1 MKYQDRLEET
11 VNHLGMVLAEQ
22 KQLLKEHKAT
32 MNYAERLEN
41 ILTPTDSL
49 TTKGDDLLIGG
60 CKANDLIEQYGS
72 PLFVLSEDTLRGNLR
87 RVKAAFGNYWPK
99 PVNVMFAIK
108 SNTNFAVRA
117 ICNEEGVGGDCFGP
131 GEVEATHIAGADPK
145 TIALN
150 GTVKPELAIRKA
162 IEYGYAI
169 HLDSYEEI
177 EIVERIAREV
187 KPEDKVRIA
196 VRLKVLPDDF
206 FDNFSPDAYPFP
218 DFKGAMKWI
227 KFGLLREE
235 AKKIVNRVKEI
246 DIFEFYGFHTHLGR
260 FSKDPAGWD
269 ALYRQYAKD
278 VIEISRACDVQPFQV
293 DLGGG
298 WPREREPECRSKE
311 HMMNANTIEDYAKV
325 VCAGMLDEFN
335 RAGFDIP
342 QLWLEPGRYIAGN
355 IGTLLTSVYVV
366 KDDQEMDYTYTMVDA
381 STYLATLVE
390 SQESKNPVLPANR
403 MTQPVV
409 AKTTE
414 IAGPIC
420 IPSIWESGAT
430 MPELQPKDVLAIMDV
445 GHYAESQASQ
455 FNSLPRPATV
465 LVKDGQSE
473 LIKRAE
479 TVEDV
484 FATQI
489 LPERFIKAKA
499 ELEKARTP
507 VKKPARK
514 AATKKPAAKTAAKK
528 PAAKKP
534 VARRVSRR
542 SADKI

>member
-1 MKYQDRLEET
+1 MKYQARLEDS
-11 VNHLGMVLAEQ
+11 VKQLSSVLEEQ
-22 KQLLKEHKAT
+22 KQLLAEHKANQ
-32 MNYAERLEN
+32 NYAERLQN
-41 ILTPTDSL
+41 ILTPTDEL
-49 TTKGDDLLIGG
+49 TTKGDDLYIGG
-60 CKANDLIEQYGS
+60 CKASDLVEQYGS

-87 RVKAAFGNYWPK
+87 RVKAAFGSNWPK

-131 GEVEATHIAGADPK
+131 GEVEATHIGGADPK

-187 KPEDKVRIA
+187 KPKEKVRIA
-196 VRLKVLPDDF
+196 VRLKVIPEEF
-206 FDNFSPDAYPFP
+206 FDNFTPDAYPFP

-227 KFGLLREE
+227 KFGLLKEE
-235 AKKIVNRVKEI
+235 AKKIINRVKEI
-246 DIFEFYGFHTHLGR
+246 DVFEFYGFHTHLGR

-269 ALYRQYAKD
+269 ALYREYARN
-278 VIEISRACDVQPFQV
+278 VIEISRECGVQPFQI

-298 WPREREPECRSKE
+298 WPREREPEGRSVE
-311 HMMNANTIEDYAKV
+311 NLMNPNTIEDYAKV
-325 VCAGMLDEFN
+325 VCAGMLEEFN
-335 RAGFDIP
+335 KEGFEIP

-366 KDDQEMDYTYTMVDA
+366 KEDQEMDYSYTMVDA
-381 STYLATLVE
+381 STYLAVLVE
-390 SQESKNPVLPANR
+390 SQESKNPVLPATK
-403 MTQPVV
+403 MTQPLQQ
-409 AKTTE
+409 KTTE

-420 IPSIWESGAT
+420 IPSIWESGAR
-430 MPELQPKDVLAIMDV
+430 MPELVPNDILAIMDV

-465 LVKDGQSE
+465 LVKDGEAE

-489 LPERFIKAKA
+489 LPER
-499 ELEKARTP
+499 LQQ
-507 VKKPARK
+507 KK
-514 AATKKPAAKTAAKK
+514 KK

-534 VARRVSRR
+534 ASKRAVARTPSYAKNTKKAA
-542 SADKI
+542 SAKA

>member
-1 MKYQDRLEET
+1 MKYQARLEDS
-11 VNHLGMVLAEQ
+11 VKQLSSVLEEQ
-22 KQLLKEHKAT
+22 KQLLAEHKANQ
-32 MNYAERLEN
+32 NYAERLQN
-41 ILTPTDSL
+41 ILTPTDEL
-49 TTKGDDLLIGG
+49 TTKGDDLYIGG
-60 CKANDLIEQYGS
+60 CKASDLIEQYGS

-87 RVKAAFGNYWPK
+87 RVKAAFGSNWPK

-117 ICNEEGVGGDCFGP
+117 ICHEEGVGGDCFGP
-131 GEVEATHIAGADPK
+131 GEVEATYIAGADPK

-187 KPEDKVRIA
+187 KPKEKVRIA
-196 VRLKVLPDDF
+196 VRLKVIPEDF
-206 FDNFSPDAYPFP
+206 FNDFEPDAYPFP
-218 DFKGAMKWI
+218 NFIGAMKWI
-227 KFGLLREE
+227 KFGLLKEE
-235 AKKIVNRVKEI
+235 AKKIINRVKEI
-246 DIFEFYGFHTHLGR
+246 DVFEFYGFHTHLGR
-260 FSKDPAGWD
+260 FSKQPEGWD
-269 ALYRQYAKD
+269 ALYREYARN
-278 VIEISRACDVQPFQV
+278 VIEISRECGVQPFQI

-298 WPREREPECRSKE
+298 WPREREPECRSAE
-311 HMMNANTIEDYAKV
+311 HMMNPNTIEDYAKV
-325 VCAGMLDEFN
+325 VCAGMLEEFN
-335 RAGFDIP
+335 KEGFEIP

-390 SQESKNPVLPANR
+390 SQESKNPVLPANK
-403 MTQPVV
+403 MTQPLVE
-409 AKTTE
+409 KTTE

-420 IPSIWESGAT
+420 IPSIWESGAR
-430 MPELQPKDVLAIMDV
+430 MPALEPKDVLAIMDV

-465 LVKDGQSE
+465 LVKDGEAE

-489 LPERFIKAKA
+489 LPERLKQ
-499 ELEKARTP
+499 
-507 VKKPARK
+507 KK
-514 AATKKPAAKTAAKK
+514 KK

-534 VARRVSRR
+534 ASKRAVARTPSYAKNTKKAA
-542 SADKI
+542 SAKA

>member
-1 MKYQDRLEET
+1 MKYQDRLEES
-11 VNHLGMVLAEQ
+11 VNHLSFVLQEQ
-22 KQLLKEHKAT
+22 KQLLAEHKANQ
-32 MNYAERLEN
+32 NYAERLEN
-41 ILTPTDSL
+41 ILTPTDEL
-49 TTKGDDLLIGG
+49 TTQGDDLYIGG
-60 CKANDLIEQYGS
+60 CKATDLIEQYGS

-87 RVKAAFGNYWPK
+87 RVKNAFGSHWPK

-131 GEVEATHIAGADPK
+131 GEVEATRIGGADPK

-169 HLDSYEEI
+169 HLDSFEEI

-187 KPEDKVRIA
+187 KPAEKVRIA
-196 VRLKVLPDDF
+196 VRLKVLPEEF
-206 FDNFSPDAYPFP
+206 FDNFTPDAYPFP

-227 KFGLLREE
+227 KFGLLKEE

-246 DIFEFYGFHTHLGR
+246 DLFEFYGFHTHLGR

-269 ALYRQYAKD
+269 ALYRQYARD

-298 WPREREPECRSKE
+298 WPREREPEGRSVE
-311 HMMNANTIEDYAKV
+311 NLMNPNTIEDYAKV

-335 RAGFDIP
+335 REGFEIP

-366 KDDQEMDYTYTMVDA
+366 KEDQEMDYSYTMVDA
-381 STYLATLVE
+381 STYLAVLVE
-390 SQESKNPVLPANR
+390 SQESKNPVLPANK
-403 MTQPVV
+403 MTQPLLN
-409 AKTTE
+409 KTTE

-420 IPSIWESGAT
+420 IPSIWESGAR
-430 MPELQPKDVLAIMDV
+430 MPKLEPKDVLAIMDV

-465 LVKDGQSE
+465 LVKEGEAE

-489 LPERFIKAKA
+489 LPERLKPAA
-499 ELEKARTP
+499 P
-507 VKKPARK
+507 VKKPAAKK
-514 AATKKPAAKTAAKK
+514 APAKKAPAKKAPAKK

-534 VARRVSRR
+534 AARRVSRR

>member
-1 MKYQDRLEET
+1 MKNQALLEES
-11 VNHLGMVLAEQ
+11 V
-22 KQLLKEHKAT
+22 KQLSTILETQQQLLAEHKANQ
-32 MNYAERLEN
+32 NYAERLEN
-41 ILTPTDSL
+41 ILTPTDEL
-49 TTKGDDLLIGG
+49 TTQGDDLLIGG
-60 CKANDLIEQYGS
+60 CKATDLIEQYGS
-72 PLFVLSEDTLRGNLR
+72 PLFVLSEDTLRNNLR
-87 RVKAAFGNYWPK
+87 RVKNAFGNYWPK

-131 GEVEATHIAGADPK
+131 GEVEATYIAGADPK

-187 KPEDKVRIA
+187 KPAEKVRIA
-196 VRLKVLPDDF
+196 VRLKVIPEDF
-206 FDNFSPDAYPFP
+206 FNDFEPDAYPFP
-218 DFKGAMKWI
+218 NFIGAMKWI
-227 KFGLLREE
+227 KFGLLKEE

-260 FSKDPAGWD
+260 FSKQPEGWD
-269 ALYRQYAKD
+269 ALYREYARNI
-278 VIEISRACDVQPFQV
+278 IEISRECGVQPFQV

-311 HMMNANTIEDYAKV
+311 HMMNPNTIEDYAKV
-325 VCAGMLDEFN
+325 VCGGMLEEFTKE
-335 RAGFDIP
+335 GFEVP

-390 SQESKNPVLPANR
+390 SQESKNPVLPANK
-403 MTQPVV
+403 MTQPLVER
-409 AKTTE
+409 TTE

-420 IPSIWESGAT
+420 IPSIWESGAR
-430 MPELQPKDVLAIMDV
+430 MPALQPKDVLAIMDV

-465 LVKDGQSE
+465 LVKDGEAE

-489 LPERFIKAKA
+489 LPERFVKAKA
-499 ELEKARTP
+499 EIEKKMA
-507 VKKPARK
+507 KPAGKK
-514 AATKKPAAKTAAKK
+514 AATKRR
-528 PAAKKP
+528 
-534 VARRVSRR
+534 VARTPSY
-542 SADKI
+542 SK

>member
-1 MKYQDRLEET
+1 MKYQNRLEESVNRLST
-11 VNHLGMVLAEQ
+11 VLEEQ
-22 KQLLKEHKAT
+22 KQLLAEQKAT

-41 ILTPTDSL
+41 ILTPTDELS
-49 TTKGDDLLIGG
+49 TQGDDLLIGG
-60 CKANDLIEQYGS
+60 CKATDLIEQYGS
-72 PLFVLSEDTLRGNLR
+72 PLFVLSEDTLRNNLR
-87 RVKAAFGNYWPK
+87 RVKNAFGNYWPK

-131 GEVEATHIAGADPK
+131 GEVEATHYAGADPK

-162 IEYGYAI
+162 IEYGYAV

-187 KPEDKVRIA
+187 KPAEKVRIA
-196 VRLKVLPDDF
+196 VRLKVIPDDF
-206 FDNFSPDAYPFP
+206 FNDFEPDAYPFP
-218 DFKGAMKWI
+218 NFIGAMKWI
-227 KFGLLREE
+227 KFGLLKEE

-246 DIFEFYGFHTHLGR
+246 DVFEFYGFHTHLGR
-260 FSKDPAGWD
+260 FSKQPEGWD
-269 ALYRQYAKD
+269 ALYREYARN
-278 VIEISRACDVQPFQV
+278 VIEISRECGVQPFQV

-311 HMMNANTIEDYAKV
+311 HMMNSNTIEDYAKI
-325 VCAGMLDEFN
+325 VCTGMLEEFN
-335 RAGFDIP
+335 KEGFEIP

-390 SQESKNPVLPANR
+390 SQESKNPVLPANK
-403 MTQPVV
+403 MTQPLV

-430 MPELQPKDVLAIMDV
+430 MPALVPNDVLAIMDV

-465 LVKDGQSE
+465 LVKDGEAE

-489 LPERFIKAKA
+489 LPERFVKAKA
-499 ELEKARTP
+499 EIEK
-507 VKKPARK
+507 K
-514 AATKKPAAKTAAKK
+514 KTAKA
-528 PAAKKP
+528 
-534 VARRVSRR
+534 
-542 SADKI
+542 

>member
-1 MKYQDRLEET
+1 MKHQVRLEES
-11 VNHLGMVLAEQ
+11 VNHLSMVLEEQ
-22 KQLLKEHKAT
+22 QQLLKEHKAN
-32 MNYAERLEN
+32 MNYAERLHT
-41 ILTPTDSL
+41 ILTPTDEL
-49 TTKGDDLLIGG
+49 TTQGDDLLIGG
-60 CKANDLIEQYGS
+60 CRATDLIEQYGS
-72 PLFVLSEDTLRGNLR
+72 PLFVLSEDTLRNNLR
-87 RVKAAFGNYWPK
+87 RVKNAFSNYWPQ

-131 GEVEATHIAGADPK
+131 GEVEATHYAGADPK

-162 IEYGYAI
+162 IEYGYAV

-177 EIVERIAREV
+177 EVVERIAREI
-187 KPEDKVRIA
+187 KPTEKVLIG
-196 VRLKVLPDDF
+196 VRLKVLPEDF
-206 FDNFSPDAYPFP
+206 FGDFTADAYPFP

-227 KFGLLREE
+227 KFGLLKEE
-235 AKKIVNRVKEI
+235 AKKIINKVKDI
-246 DIFEFYGFHTHLGR
+246 DLFEFYGFHTHLGR
-260 FSKDPAGWD
+260 FSKDPSGWD
-269 ALYRQYAKD
+269 ALYRQYARD
-278 VIEISRACDVQPFQV
+278 IIDISRACEVQPFMM

-298 WPREREPECRSKE
+298 WPREREPECRSKDNQ
-311 HMMNANTIEDYAKV
+311 MNTNTIEDYAKI
-325 VCAGMLDEFN
+325 VCQGMLEEFN
-335 RAGFDIP
+335 RASFALP

-390 SQESKNPVLPANR
+390 SQESKNWVLPATK
-403 MTQPVV
+403 MTHTLQQKP
-409 AKTTE
+409 TE

-420 IPSIWESGAT
+420 IPSIWESGAK
-430 MPELQPKDVLAIMDV
+430 MPALKPKDILAIMDV

-465 LVKDGQSE
+465 LVKEGQAE

-489 LPERFIKAKA
+489 LPERFKKKTTTVKKKATRKTA
-499 ELEKARTP
+499 
-507 VKKPARK
+507 VKKPA
-514 AATKKPAAKTAAKK
+514 TKPAT
-528 PAAKKP
+528 
-534 VARRVSRR
+534 
-542 SADKI
+542 